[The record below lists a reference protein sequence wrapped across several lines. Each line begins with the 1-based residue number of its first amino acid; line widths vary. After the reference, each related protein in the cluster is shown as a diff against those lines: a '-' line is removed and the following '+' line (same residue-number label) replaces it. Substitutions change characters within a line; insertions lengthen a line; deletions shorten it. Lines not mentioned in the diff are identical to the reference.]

1 MDRDLKETVLDYVH
15 MKNQQIIDQ
24 IILQLKQIDV
34 DGETMEYIIEQVGMK
49 DQMLHQ
55 LRNDY
60 NVTRFEVINHAK
72 NDMGIGRIMTLYKD
86 MNHFTNIE
94 LSYQD
99 GGKTLKVFLG

>member
-1 MDRDLKETVLDYVH
+1 MDRDLKETVLDFIY

-34 DGETMEYIIEQVGMK
+34 DGETMEHIIEQVGMEK
-49 DQMLHQ
+49 QMLHQ
-55 LRNDY
+55 LKNDY

-72 NDMGIGRIMTLYKD
+72 NDMGIGRVMTLYKG

-99 GGKTLKVFLG
+99 DGKTLKVFLG

>member
-15 MKNQQIIDQ
+15 MKNQQIINQ
-24 IILQLKQIDV
+24 IILQLKQMEV

-49 DQMLHQ
+49 EQMLHQ
-55 LRNDY
+55 LKNDY

-72 NDMGIGRIMTLYKD
+72 NDMQVGRVMTLYKETND
-86 MNHFTNIE
+86 FTDIE

-99 GGKTLKVFLG
+99 NGKTLKVFLG

>member
-34 DGETMEYIIEQVGMK
+34 DGETMECIIEQVGMK
-49 DQMLHQ
+49 DQMLSQ
-55 LRNDY
+55 LRSDY

-72 NDMGIGRIMTLYKD
+72 NDMRVGRIMAWYKELR
-86 MNHFTNIE
+86 HFTNIE

-99 GGKTLKVFLG
+99 DGKTLKVFLG

>member
-1 MDRDLKETVLDYVH
+1 
-15 MKNQQIIDQ
+15 MKYKTIAEH
-24 IILQLKQIDV
+24 IILQLKQMEV

-49 DQMLHQ
+49 DQMSHQ

-72 NDMGIGRIMTLYKD
+72 NDMGIGRVMTLYKG

-99 GGKTLKVFLG
+99 DGKTLKVFLC